1 MSKFI
6 NTQFSV
12 SGIKDFDVNNQS
24 YEKYDLVDYQYY
36 TGNSVYPTDVSGL
49 FAWFK
54 SDDLNNFKYD
64 SFNKISTWYNS
75 APGHS
80 TENLYNYDGDGSKPI
95 YNNAT
100 NAVQC
105 VADVSKGIYNQLYPP
120 NGSPNFSGFITGDRC
135 WFVVYEFDSLRAG
148 NLQAGGYFAN
158 YSTIINTDNANTSTI
173 STGFFGVYGNNIKG
187 SEITNFNFEP

>member
-36 TGNSVYPTDVSGL
+36 TGNSIYPTDVSGL

-64 SFNKISTWYNS
+64 FFDKISTWYNS

-80 TENLYNYDGDGSKPI
+80 TENLYNIGANKPT
-95 YNNAT
+95 YNHTKNSVKCEANA
-100 NAVQC
+100 
-105 VADVSKGIYNQLYPP
+105 DLGLYNQLYTDTS
-120 NGSPNFSGFITGDRC
+120 SPNFSGFITGDRC

-148 NLQAGGYFAN
+148 NLTVGTNPPYF
-158 YSTIINTDNANTSTI
+158 
-173 STGFFGVYGNNIKG
+173 
-187 SEITNFNFEP
+187 